1 MYVHLLIL
9 ARCEL
14 RIVNCTTELLL
25 ASCHSRSRMCVQ
37 RIEHRYILTHARSNL
52 RGGLLLSH
60 PADQHS
66 QRPAATPTAG
76 RAGRHGVH
84 GVSAAENAAV
94 HSTASPPPQE
104 QYGQHRRGRSPP
116 PHLSCSCVSPGKQ
129 AGKGQCSTRTPR
141 RQRAGQLGCARFPR
155 WLRAGCARATG
166 CSAGGTAWRGTARTQ
181 VGWGTADGRLRP
193 AAARVP
199 WRRDCPARLLSA
211 SALLS
216 VLIF

>member
-1 MYVHLLIL
+1 MRT
-9 ARCEL
+9 ANCEL
-14 RIVNCTTELLL
+14 HNGALI
-25 ASCHSRSRMCVQ
+25 ASCHFRSRMCVQ

-84 GVSAAENAAV
+84 GVSSEEYLAV

-104 QYGQHRRGRSPP
+104 QYGRHRRPRSPP

-129 AGKGQCSTRTPR
+129 AGKGVYSTRTPR
-141 RQRAGQLGCARFPR
+141 RQRAGQLGCARSPR
-155 WLRAGCARATG
+155 WLRAGCAQTTG
-166 CSAGGTAWRGTARTQ
+166 GSAGGTAWRGTARTQ
-181 VGWGTADGRLRP
+181 VGWGTAGGVYGPRLLAFRGDGIVRRAYCPAYLIVSTRLR
-193 AAARVP
+193 
-199 WRRDCPARLLSA
+199 
-211 SALLS
+211 LS
-216 VLIF
+216 VVIS